1 MKRMLSSVIIAVFI
15 VGTGSCFAAT
25 PAVAPTTTPATTA
38 TEGLKSI
45 IMSPLQVSDNVKT
58 EMHAAKFMPFGVVG
72 GAAKGTFYMGKQI
85 IDGVWSIVTI
95 PYHMV
100 VK

>member
-1 MKRMLSSVIIAVFI
+1 MKRMLSSIIMFVF
-15 VGTGSCFAAT
+15 VAASTYVFAAPVDT
-25 PAVAPTTTPATTA
+25 LTG
-38 TEGLKSI
+38 GLKDI
-45 IMSPLQVSDNVKT
+45 ATSPVIVSDNVKT

-72 GAAKGTFYMGKQI
+72 GAAKGTFYMGKKI
-85 IDGVWSIVTI
+85 IDSAWSIVSI